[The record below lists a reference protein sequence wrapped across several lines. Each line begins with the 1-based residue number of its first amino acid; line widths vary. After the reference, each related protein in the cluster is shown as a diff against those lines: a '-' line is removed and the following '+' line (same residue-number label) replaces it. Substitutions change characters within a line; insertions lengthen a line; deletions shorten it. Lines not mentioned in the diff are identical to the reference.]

1 MVSLM
6 FPMIDGEQCPITPSP
21 KMKHLPET
29 IEWGWFE
36 GDGIKKLPFLVYTK
50 FILPISDKIVMGGIS
65 TVLSLAFTSNMW
77 GLFVKNGGD
86 F

>member
-36 GDGIKKLPFLVYTK
+36 GDGINKLPFLVYTK
-50 FILPISDKIVMGGIS
+50 FILPISDKIVMGGIFFPCFHQQH
-65 TVLSLAFTSNMW
+65 L
-77 GLFVKNGGD
+77 GFVCQEWW
-86 F
+86 